1 MFRQRRESN
10 GLNDPGQTGKNAPCH
25 GKPHPRSTL
34 ATPESPTLHTHR
46 AVGHTRLARA
56 DSIGG
61 KLGSRTAS
69 RSESVLC
76 PRVPSLRRTPTRP
89 HLHFPQAR
97 LVSGTLPETSQPST
111 APPRTRRGVPA
122 ASADANHLD
131 EVLTR
136 RRLNVIGDWRWGE
149 SNPRPIADP
158 EFFSERSLRFYFSA
172 PSIAQTHRWIGSV
185 SEVSEP
191 PH

>member
-1 MFRQRRESN
+1 MASTIRGKLVRTRPVMES
-10 GLNDPGQTGKNAPCH
+10 LT
-25 GKPHPRSTL
+25 PRSTL

-97 LVSGTLPETSQPST
+97 PVSGTLPETSQPST

-149 SNPRPIADP
+149 SNPRPIAGP

-172 PSIAQTHRWIGSV
+172 PSIAQTHR
-185 SEVSEP
+185 
-191 PH
+191 

>member
-1 MFRQRRESN
+1 MASTIRGKLVRTRPVMES
-10 GLNDPGQTGKNAPCH
+10 LTPEAPWPLQKVRPFTRTEQSAIPGWQEPIPSEVNSAH
-25 GKPHPRSTL
+25 GQPPGPRASSAQEYPRSEER
-34 ATPESPTLHTHR
+34 P
-46 AVGHTRLARA
+46 
-56 DSIGG
+56 
-61 KLGSRTAS
+61 
-69 RSESVLC
+69 
-76 PRVPSLRRTPTRP
+76 P

-97 LVSGTLPETSQPST
+97 PVSGTLPETSQPST

-149 SNPRPIADP
+149 SNPRPIASP

-172 PSIAQTHRWIGSV
+172 PGIA
-185 SEVSEP
+185 
-191 PH
+191 

>member
-97 LVSGTLPETSQPST
+97 PVSGTLPETSQPST

-136 RRLNVIGDWRWGE
+136 RRLNVIGDWRWGG
-149 SNPRPIADP
+149 I
-158 EFFSERSLRFYFSA
+158 
-172 PSIAQTHRWIGSV
+172 
-185 SEVSEP
+185 EP
-191 PH
+191 PSNSRPRILLRAQSTVLFLGPRHCVDSPPDGLS

>member
-97 LVSGTLPETSQPST
+97 PVSGTLPDTSQPST

-149 SNPRPIADP
+149 SNPRPIAGP

-172 PSIAQTHRWIGSV
+172 PSIAQTHR
-185 SEVSEP
+185 
-191 PH
+191 

>member
-1 MFRQRRESN
+1 MASTIRGKLVRTRPVMES
-10 GLNDPGQTGKNAPCH
+10 LT
-25 GKPHPRSTL
+25 PRSTL

-97 LVSGTLPETSQPST
+97 PVSGTLPETSQPST

-136 RRLNVIGDWRWGE
+136 RRLNVIGDWRWGGIKPP
-149 SNPRPIADP
+149 SNSRPRIL
-158 EFFSERSLRFYFSA
+158 LR
-172 PSIAQTHRWIGSV
+172 AQSTVLFLGPRHCVDS
-185 SEVSEP
+185 P
-191 PH
+191 PDGLS